1 MYLKAQTKNNT
12 TFTKPHT
19 TQQYL
24 VEASQEHTY
33 ACLLLSSFH

>member
-1 MYLKAQTKNNT
+1 MYLKAQIKTNT
-12 TFTKPHT
+12 TQQHT